1 MGRLLLGL
9 ARVLGVLLAG
19 GVLGGLIGGV
29 GGRLVM
35 YLLIRLT
42 PAADGVTSDDGFE
55 MGRFTLSGSLNLV
68 VVCTILG
75 VVGAVLYLLVRWLLF
90 GPWWFRV
97 LSVTLAAGVG
107 VGNIIVHTDGIDF
120 SLLQPALVS
129 VLAFVAMPAAYGA
142 ALTVVAERRLLAC
155 WPVPPKTGTVGNATL
170 WVLRAVALVVGV
182 LSLVDLAAKT
192 VVVA

>member
-1 MGRLLLGL
+1 MGRLLVGL
-9 ARVLGVLLAG
+9 ARIVGVLFAGAVLGA
-19 GVLGGLIGGV
+19 LIGGV

-35 YLLIRLT
+35 FLLIRLT
-42 PAADGVTSDDGFE
+42 PEADGVTSDDGFE

-68 VVCTILG
+68 AICTILG

-107 VGNIIVHTDGIDF
+107 VGNLLVHTDGIDF

-129 VLAFVAMPAAYGA
+129 VLAFVAVPAAYGA

-155 WPVPPKTGTVGNATL
+155 WPVPPETGAVGNATL

-182 LSLVDLAAKT
+182 LSLVDLVGKT
-192 VVVA
+192 AVLV

>member
-1 MGRLLLGL
+1 MGRLLVGL
-9 ARVLGVLLAG
+9 ARILGVLLAG
-19 GVLGGLIGGV
+19 AVLGALIGGV

-35 YLLIRLT
+35 FLLIRLT

-68 VVCTILG
+68 VVCTVLG
-75 VVGAVLYLLVRWLLF
+75 VVGAVLYLIVRWLLF

-97 LSVTLAAGVG
+97 FSVALASGVG
-107 VGNIIVHTDGIDF
+107 VGNVIVHTDGLDF
-120 SLLQPALVS
+120 TLLQPAWVS
-129 VLAFVAMPAAYGA
+129 VLAFVAVPAAYGA

-155 WPVPPKTGTVGNATL
+155 WPVPPETGAVGDATL

-182 LSLVDLAAKT
+182 LSLVDLVGKT
-192 VVVA
+192 TALV

>member
-1 MGRLLLGL
+1 M
-9 ARVLGVLLAG
+9 LLAG
-19 GVLGGLIGGV
+19 AVLGALIGGV

-35 YLLIRLT
+35 FLLVRLS
-42 PAADGVTSDDGFE
+42 PEADGVTSDDGFE

-68 VVCTILG
+68 VVCTVLG
-75 VVGAVLYLLVRWLLF
+75 AVGAVLYLLVRWLLF

-107 VGNIIVHTDGIDF
+107 VGNIIVHTDGLDF

-129 VLAFVAMPAAYGA
+129 VLAFVAVPAAYGA
-142 ALTVVAERRLLAC
+142 ALTVVAERRILAC
-155 WPVPPKTGTVGNATL
+155 WPVPPETGTVGIATL

-182 LSLVDLAAKT
+182 LSLVDLVGKT
-192 VVVA
+192 AVVA